1 MCNQNGSPLKTF
13 FPDITGKMTFSQRK
27 TLANNTKG
35 QVLPDLM
42 SKRDYNYTPQI
53 NKLKGYSQMPNPV
66 VRIDSL
72 KKLARS
78 VSIYFLV
85 LNISF
90 VFQKINFLF

>member
-1 MCNQNGSPLKTF
+1 
-13 FPDITGKMTFSQRK
+13 MTFSQRK
-27 TLANNTKG
+27 TIADSTQG

-66 VRIDSL
+66 VRIDSI

-78 VSIYFLV
+78 VSIYFTPELATF
-85 LNISF
+85 LNFHLIITLNYLYCEYKTIS
-90 VFQKINFLF
+90 LC